1 VSVRRDRIGPLLVTL
16 PGVAALAA
24 ATAAWAQAPSTPSR
38 HEASPPE
45 VIVSAT
51 RLADEALTAKVVQ
64 VLKDDPYVYAD
75 HISVVTENGVVRLQ
89 GFATDAHELRRA
101 LLLARRA
108 AGQRRVLNEVEFI
121 AQNTDSD

>member
-1 VSVRRDRIGPLLVTL
+1 MAVRRERIGPLLVSVL
-16 PGVAALAA
+16 GVAALAPVPSVS
-24 ATAAWAQAPSTPSR
+24 AQAPATPPR
-38 HEASPPE
+38 PEASPPE

-64 VLKDDPYVYAD
+64 VLEDDPYVYAD

-101 LLLARRA
+101 LFLARRA
-108 AGQRRVLNEVEFI
+108 AGTRRVLNEVEFM